1 VPPRQSKSHAQQA
14 RTAQQARL
22 QPNSVLLELTVQ
34 PTPLLQQSVLMV
46 QRTVNLDSRMLLHV
60 LHAVL
65 GAMLMQL
72 GLQVAPCAQQ
82 ALSALLVHSCSLL
95 AIWVSTVLKAQPVL
109 HSVQLLITAR
119 TLIPRPSAN
128 LDRTA
133 LLEAPPVLP
142 APQDITVLPQTRRPN
157 ASQACTALLEAPHIT
172 IALLGTTAPRQAPRQ
187 CAHQARTAL
196 LEAPHRRTVLPAP
209 IAPHLPHR

>member
-1 VPPRQSKSHAQQA
+1 MLCA
-14 RTAQQARL
+14 
-22 QPNSVLLELTVQ
+22 Q

-46 QRTVNLDSRMLLHV
+46 QRTVNLDSQMLLHV
-60 LHAVL
+60 SHAVL

-95 AIWVSTVLKAQPVL
+95 AIWVSTVLKAQSVL

-157 ASQACTALLEAPHIT
+157 VSQHVLPCWKHLTSRLPCWVLL
-172 IALLGTTAPRQAPRQ
+172 LLGR
-187 CAHQARTAL
+187 HQGSVLTRL
-196 LEAPHRRTVLPAP
+196 VLPCWK
-209 IAPHLPHR
+209 HLTDGLCCRLLLHHTYHTGSMSPWKVLRCKDRDSRAMPSWLLLP